1 MSVTGPVLVTGASG
15 FIGRRVVARLAGAG
29 RPARAFL
36 LPHEDPA
43 AVPELAAARGL
54 EIARGDLTDAA
65 SVAAAV
71 RGASRVVHL
80 AAVVGDWGPAA
91 LFERVN
97 VGGTRHVVDAAA
109 AAGCARL
116 VMVSSIVVYGR
127 RLADGGCDEDAP
139 REVGVGPYGQT
150 KRASEELAL
159 DAHAFGRVPVT
170 VVRPGNVWGPGSG
183 LWVDELV
190 RLLRRGLLVM
200 IGDGGGDACLAF
212 VDNVVD
218 VIVRAST
225 PGGGRSHL
233 QRRRRRRRALARL
246 LHRPGAAG
254 GRGAAAPSGPA
265 RGGARAGRDHG
276 ADLAARPPRRPAPA
290 HARGGPAP
298 VVGAAGPQR
307 PRSRRARVRSGAVR
321 SWPGRGRPL
330 PRGSPMIQ
338 LVRRPVPSV
347 AAPAASAA
355 LAVLAVL
362 AVLVLGACDS
372 RATPV
377 GGPSGPPPDRQSRE
391 LESCGTT
398 SHCAEGLRCWAGAC
412 QREGRSTLGDYQAA
426 RGARLLG
433 GGETDLA
440 IAAYAEAL
448 AAYEADK
455 LTVPPDVDCAYG
467 QALTA
472 ARASKEKAELA
483 ARVLHRCLLAVPA
496 AVPLRAQALAA
507 LAELDAAGLDPNQVA
522 RPQLADL
529 YLTRRRRGRRPT
541 SWW

>member
-150 KRASEELAL
+150 KRAAEELAL

-190 RLLRRGLLVM
+190 RLLRRGLLVT

-218 VIVRAST
+218 VIVRALDA
-225 PGGGRSHL
+225 PAAAGRIYNAVDDGGVRWRDYLTDLARLAGAAPP
-233 QRRRRRRRALARL
+233 RRRVSPAVARALA
-246 LHRPGAAG
+246 AAME
-254 GRGAAAPSGPA
+254 RTW
-265 RGGARAGRDHG
+265 R
-276 ADLAARPPRRPAPA
+276 
-290 HARGGPAP
+290 
-298 VVGAAGPQR
+298 
-307 PRSRRARVRSGAVR
+307 
-321 SWPGRGRPL
+321 
-330 PRGSPMIQ
+330 
-338 LVRRPVPSV
+338 LVRRPGRP
-347 AAPAASAA
+347 
-355 LAVLAVL
+355 LLTREAVQLL
-362 AVLVLGACDS
+362 S
-372 RATPV
+372 
-377 GGPSGPPPDRQSRE
+377 SGPPVPSARARAELGYDPLPYDR
-391 LESCGTT
+391 G
-398 SHCAEGLRCWAGAC
+398 
-412 QREGRSTLGDYQAA
+412 
-426 RGARLLG
+426 
-433 GGETDLA
+433 
-440 IAAYAEAL
+440 L
-448 AAYEADK
+448 AA
-455 LTVPPDVDCAYG
+455 
-467 QALTA
+467 
-472 ARASKEKAELA
+472 
-483 ARVLHRCLLAVPA
+483 
-496 AVPLRAQALAA
+496 
-507 LAELDAAGLDPNQVA
+507 VA
-522 RPQLADL
+522 R
-529 YLTRRRRGRRPT
+529 YLEARP
-541 SWW
+541 